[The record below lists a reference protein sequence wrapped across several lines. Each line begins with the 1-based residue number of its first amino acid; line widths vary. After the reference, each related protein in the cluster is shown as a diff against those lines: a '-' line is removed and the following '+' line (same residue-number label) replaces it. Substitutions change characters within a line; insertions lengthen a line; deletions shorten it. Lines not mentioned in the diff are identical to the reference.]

1 MREMKYFIDNNIW
14 FQGKRQPPRKV
25 LLEFVIPNKDG
36 LTATCYDTDGD
47 QYQLLLTDIRDDHPI
62 EKGGVKK

>member
-1 MREMKYFIDNNIW
+1 MKYFIDNNIW

-25 LLEFVIPNKDG
+25 LLEIIIPNKDG

-47 QYQLLLTDIRDDHPI
+47 EYCLLLTDIRNDHPT
-62 EKGGVKK
+62 EKGGEQE